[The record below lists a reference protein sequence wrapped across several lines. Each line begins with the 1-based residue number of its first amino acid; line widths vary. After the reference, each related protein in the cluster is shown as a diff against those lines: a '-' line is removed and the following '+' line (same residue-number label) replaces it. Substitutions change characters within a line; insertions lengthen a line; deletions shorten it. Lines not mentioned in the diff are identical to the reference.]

1 MLICAIIAFFSA
13 AGIYFIFQCIKRAL
27 FRKITF
33 SDKLRVDTLVS
44 VYGDVPEL
52 ELLLK
57 RLKSKGEC
65 GRIYLRLCLKDAE
78 IKLWAEKLAAINH
91 IEIIN

>member
-1 MLICAIIAFFSA
+1 MLICVIIAFFSS
-13 AGIYFIFQCIKRAL
+13 AGIYFIFQCIKHAL

-44 VYGDVPEL
+44 VHGDVSEL
-52 ELLLK
+52 EFLLK
-57 RLKSKGEC
+57 RLKSKGES
-65 GRIYLRLCLKDAE
+65 GRIYLRLCLTDAE
-78 IKLWAEKLAAINH
+78 TTLMAEKLAEKNH